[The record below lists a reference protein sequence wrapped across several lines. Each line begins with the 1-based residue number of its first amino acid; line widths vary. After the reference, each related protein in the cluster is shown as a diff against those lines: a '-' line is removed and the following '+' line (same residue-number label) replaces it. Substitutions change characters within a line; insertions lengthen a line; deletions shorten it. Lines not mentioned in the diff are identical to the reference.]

1 MQSVEVAAS
10 WPAANVAVAVV
21 SSGGVAGSLGDQ
33 QRVFPLASVTK
44 LLTSYAVLVAVEE
57 GAVEWDQPAGPPG
70 ATVRHLI
77 SHTAGYAFDKAE
89 VQAEPGTRRI
99 YSNAGFDVLAAFVE
113 AACEMP
119 FATYL
124 HEAVFVPLGMKSSA
138 LVGSAGAGAESC
150 AADLALF
157 AAELLAPSLV
167 SSSLVREATSAVFPG
182 LNGVLPGYGM
192 QKPNDW
198 GLGFEIRAGKSPHW
212 TGNTSSPRTF
222 GHFGQSGTFLWV
234 DPEISAA
241 CVALTDLRFGPWA
254 VEAWTPFSD
263 GVRAELVSRRA

>member
-1 MQSVEVAAS
+1 MAVVAAGEG
-10 WPAANVAVAVV
+10 VV
-21 SSGGVAGSLGDQ
+21 GSLGDQ
-33 QRVFPLASVTK
+33 RRVFPLASVTK

-57 GAVEWDQPAGPPG
+57 GAVEWDQPAGPEG

-89 VQAEPGTRRI
+89 VQAAPGTRRI
-99 YSNAGFDVLAAFVE
+99 YSNAGFDVLASFVSE
-113 AACEMP
+113 ACEMP

-124 HEAVFVPLGMKSSA
+124 HEAVFEPLGMTSSA
-138 LVGSAGAGAESC
+138 LVGSAGAGAESS

-157 AAELLAPSLV
+157 AAELLSPQLV
-167 SSSLVREATSAVFPG
+167 SVELVSRATSVVFPD

-198 GLGFEIRAGKSPHW
+198 GLGFEIRASKSPHW
-212 TGNTSSPRTF
+212 TGDSFSASTF

-234 DPEISAA
+234 DPTISAA

-254 VEAWTPFSD
+254 VQAWTPFSD

>member
-1 MQSVEVAAS
+1 MRSVEVAAS
-10 WPAANVAVAVV
+10 WPVENVAVAVV
-21 SSGGVAGSLGDQ
+21 SEGSVVGSLGDQ

-44 LLTSYAVLVAVEE
+44 LLTAYAVLVAVEE

-77 SHTAGYAFDKAE
+77 AHTAGYAFDKAE
-89 VQAEPGTRRI
+89 VQAEPGKRRI
-99 YSNAGFDVLAAFVE
+99 YSNAGFDVLASFVGD
-113 AACEMP
+113 ACEMP
-119 FATYL
+119 FATYVR
-124 HEAVFVPLGMKSSA
+124 EAVFEPLGMNSSA

-157 AAELLAPSLV
+157 AAELLSPKLV
-167 SSSLVREATSAVFPG
+167 SPGLVQEATSVVFPG

-198 GLGFEIRAGKSPHW
+198 GLGFEIRDSKSPHW
-212 TGNTSSPRTF
+212 TGLSSSPRTF

-234 DPEISAA
+234 DPDISAA

-263 GVRAELVSRRA
+263 GVREELVSRRA

>member
-1 MQSVEVAAS
+1 MQSVEVAS
-10 WPAANVAVAVV
+10 TWPASNVAVAVV
-21 SSGGVAGSLGDQ
+21 SGGAVVGSLGDQ

-57 GAVEWDQPAGPPG
+57 GAIEWDQPAGPPG

-77 SHTAGYAFDKAE
+77 AHTAGYAFDKPE
-89 VQAEPGTRRI
+89 VQAEPGKRRI
-99 YSNAGFDVLAAFVE
+99 YSNAGFDVLAAFMGE
-113 AACEMP
+113 ACDIP
-119 FATYL
+119 FASYL
-124 HEAVFVPLGMKSSA
+124 HEAVFAPLGMSSSA

-157 AAELLAPSLV
+157 AAELLSPKLV
-167 SSSLVREATSAVFPG
+167 SAELVAEATSVVFPG

-198 GLGFEIRAGKSPHW
+198 GLGFEIRDGKSPHW
-212 TGNTSSPRTF
+212 TGLTHSPRTF

-234 DPEISAA
+234 DPDIAAA

>member
-1 MQSVEVAAS
+1 MRSVEVAAS
-10 WPAANVAVAVV
+10 WPVENVAVAVV
-21 SSGGVAGSLGDQ
+21 SEGSVVGSLGDQ

-44 LLTSYAVLVAVEE
+44 LLTAYAVLVAVEE

-77 SHTAGYAFDKAE
+77 AHTAGYAFDKPE
-89 VQAEPGTRRI
+89 VQAAPGTRRI
-99 YSNAGFDVLAAFVE
+99 YSNAGFDVLASFVGD
-113 AACEMP
+113 ACEMP
-119 FATYL
+119 FAVYL
-124 HEAVFVPLGMKSSA
+124 HEAVFAPLGMNSST

-157 AAELLAPSLV
+157 ASELLSPKLV
-167 SSSLVREATSAVFPG
+167 SAGLVQEATSVVFPG

-198 GLGFEIRAGKSPHW
+198 GLGFEIRDSKSPHW
-212 TGNTSSPRTF
+212 TGLSSSPRTF

-234 DPEISAA
+234 DPDISAA

-263 GVRAELVSRRA
+263 GVREELVSRRA

>member
-1 MQSVEVAAS
+1 MRSVEVAAS
-10 WPAANVAVAVV
+10 WPVENVAVAVV
-21 SSGGVAGSLGDQ
+21 APDGVAGSLGDQ

-57 GAVEWDQPAGPPG
+57 GAVEWDQPAGPEG
-70 ATVRHLI
+70 STVRHLI
-77 SHTAGYAFDKAE
+77 AHTAGYAFDKPE
-89 VQAEPGTRRI
+89 VQAAPGTRRI
-99 YSNAGFDVLAAFVE
+99 YSNAGFDVLATFVGE
-113 AACEMP
+113 ACEMP

-124 HEAVFVPLGMKSSA
+124 HEAVFAPLGMKSSA

-157 AAELLAPSLV
+157 AAELLSPQLV
-167 SSSLVREATSAVFPG
+167 SPGLVAEATSVVFPG

-198 GLGFEIRAGKSPHW
+198 GLGFEIRDSKSPHW
-212 TGNTSSPRTF
+212 TGNSFSPRTF

-234 DPEISAA
+234 DPEISSA